1 MAITFI
7 MSAPEITGLDKDGV
21 LSASIEAEK
30 AATQFSPKERAAYVR
45 ERVDEI
51 RRLITLG
58 QNDIQIKAALGAFV
72 EKYPTLFQYAVRTDF
87 DVKQF
92 EMMMSMLD
100 KMGAG
105 MTQHQASIAVGQ
117 KLVDKYVKPMLR

>member
-1 MAITFI
+1 

-21 LSASIEAEK
+21 LAASIEAEK

-51 RRLITLG
+51 RRLIALG

>member
-1 MAITFI
+1 

-21 LSASIEAEK
+21 LAASVEAEK
-30 AATQFSPKERAAYVR
+30 ATTQFSPKERAAYVR

-51 RRLITLG
+51 RRLIALG

-72 EKYPTLFQYAVRTDF
+72 EGYPTLFQYAVRTDF

-92 EMMMSMLD
+92 EMMMGMLD

-105 MTQHQASIAVGQ
+105 MTQHQASIAIGQ
-117 KLVDKYVKPMLR
+117 KLVDKYVKPMIR

>member
-7 MSAPEITGLDKDGV
+7 MSTPEITGLDKDGV
-21 LSASIEAEK
+21 LAASIEAEK

-51 RRLITLG
+51 RRLIALG

-105 MTQHQASIAVGQ
+105 MTQHQASIAIGQ
-117 KLVDKYVKPMLR
+117 KLVDKYVKPMIR

>member
-1 MAITFI
+1 MDSIFR
-7 MSAPEITGLDKDGV
+7 MSTPEITGLDKDGV
-21 LSASIEAEK
+21 LAASVEAEK
-30 AATQFSPKERAAYVR
+30 APTQFSPKERAAYVR

-51 RRLITLG
+51 RRLIALG

-72 EKYPTLFQYAVRTDF
+72 ESYPTLFQYAVRTDF

-92 EMMMSMLD
+92 EMMVGMLD

-105 MTQHQASIAVGQ
+105 MTQHKASIAIGQ
-117 KLVDKYVKPMLR
+117 KLVDKYVKPMIR

>member
-1 MAITFI
+1 
-7 MSAPEITGLDKDGV
+7 MSTSEITGLDKDGV
-21 LSASIEAEK
+21 LAASVEAEK

-51 RRLITLG
+51 RRLIALG

-72 EKYPTLFQYAVRTDF
+72 EGYPTLFQYAVRTDF

-92 EMMMSMLD
+92 EMMGMLD

-105 MTQHQASIAVGQ
+105 MTQHQASIAIGQ

>member
-1 MAITFI
+1 
-7 MSAPEITGLDKDGV
+7 MSSPNITGLDKDGV
-21 LSASIEAEK
+21 LAGAAEAEK
-30 AATQFSPKERAAYVR
+30 APTQFNPKERAVYVR
-45 ERVDEI
+45 ARVDEI

-58 QNDIQIKAALGAFV
+58 QNDIQIKEALGSFV
-72 EKYPTLFQYAVRTDF
+72 TAYPTLFQYAVRTDF

-100 KMGAG
+100 KMGSG

-117 KLVDKYVKPMLR
+117 QLVDKYVKPMIR